1 MDTVTI
7 QILTFTVGCGLS
19 IGASLS
25 LILWMGH
32 HPPSDLPKEML
43 FASEWVVFK
52 RYFLVP
58 VAAIVVG
65 LICIILPFFTPF

>member
-1 MDTVTI
+1 MDIVAI
-7 QILTFTVGCGLS
+7 QILTFTFGCGLA

-25 LILWMGH
+25 LLLWIMT
-32 HPPSDLPKEML
+32 HPPSELPKEML

-58 VAAIVVG
+58 MAAIVIG